1 MRLSRPTRF
10 APVVSIG
17 CLLILGYFAWH
28 AWHGPRGYAYQEQL
42 SAKLDLLDA
51 DRLDVAKRRSVLEA
65 RVSLMRPEHVDLD
78 MLDELARS
86 TLGMLQSNELVIAD

>member
-10 APVVSIG
+10 APVVSLG

-42 SAKLDLLDA
+42 SGKLALLEV

-86 TLGMLQSNELVIAD
+86 TLSMLRSNELVIAD

>member
-1 MRLSRPTRF
+1 MRFARPTRF
-10 APVVSIG
+10 APIVSLG
-17 CLLILGYFAWH
+17 CLVILGYFAWH

-42 SAKLDLLDA
+42 SAKLALLEA
-51 DRLDVAKRRSVLEA
+51 DQLAVAKRRMALEA

-86 TLGMLQSNELVIAD
+86 TLGMLRSNELVIAD